1 MKAGEI
7 MAEVT
12 LLALERFE
20 KLFLQVPCKND
31 RPLHSNH
38 LINVN
43 LYYYHYYLLNDTET
57 KDAPA
62 K

>member
-1 MKAGEI
+1 
-7 MAEVT
+7 MAEVA

-20 KLFLQVPCKND
+20 KLFLPVPCKND